1 MLDSFEKESRLQE
14 RRAARQRQM
23 QIMEEAASG
32 VSLPSDEYNDG
43 LYGGYRDDVA
53 GGYKDEP
60 MGGNPGSG
68 LELGAVGEYDVNED
82 SEDDVPSMYSG
93 YSGTKVTSRT
103 QVSSSLW
110 GSGTQKD
117 LSEDKLKFVMGDGDD
132 SNQYSSASWRARPS
146 KEYDESRQLIMLAGR
161 RVSSGNAL
169 EFEYE
174 ETNERR
180 KYNRCSGWFVKNKKY
195 LYYVGAFLAVALIV
209 MGVSIGEQN
218 KNSNHDGA
226 EWPPK
231 QNSAGSD
238 TSSSSEYNPQ
248 QTPMNP
254 PAPQEIKADK
264 EMDQL
269 KFNRIKDRILEHQIS
284 HASTLED
291 PKSPQ
296 YKALTWI
303 VRDDPRQLDV
313 ALIDDEASGVSGAQ
327 LDKEEALFER
337 YALVVFWYT
346 TTDLSVV
353 NSRGNNR
360 QLQEG
365 EEEDENDY
373 TQSDIQWTKSTDWL
387 SASGFCQWHGIV
399 CHPDVMS
406 SNPNS
411 HFNDDFHVAILNLT
425 DNNIHGEV
433 PREMFVALN
442 KMQALD
448 LSGNVLGGS
457 IGTEIGG
464 LNELQGDS

>member
-32 VSLPSDEYNDG
+32 VSLPLDESNDG
-43 LYGGYRDDVA
+43 VYGGYRDDITS
-53 GGYKDEP
+53 GYKDEP
-60 MGGNPGSG
+60 MGGSPGSG
-68 LELGAVGEYDVNED
+68 LELGATGGYDVNED

-93 YSGTKVTSRT
+93 YSGTKATAKS

-132 SNQYSSASWRARPS
+132 NRQHSSASWRARPS

-169 EFEYE
+169 EFEYDE
-174 ETNERR
+174 PNERR
-180 KYNRCSGWFVKNKKY
+180 KYNHFNGWFVRNKKFIY
-195 LYYVGAFLAVALIV
+195 SFGALLAVALIV
-209 MGVSIGEQN
+209 MGVSIGEKN
-218 KNSNHDGA
+218 KNTNHDRA

-231 QNSAGSD
+231 QNSAGSE
-238 TSSSSEYNPQ
+238 TLSSSEYNPDQ
-248 QTPMNP
+248 SPMNP
-254 PAPQEIKADK
+254 PASQEIKADK
-264 EMDQL
+264 DMDQQ

-291 PKSPQ
+291 PTSPQ

-346 TTDLSVV
+346 TTDLSAV
-353 NSRGNNR
+353 NSKKNGRK
-360 QLQEG
+360 LQEEG
-365 EEEDENDY
+365 VDDY

-448 LSGNVLGGS
+448 LSGNGLGGS
-457 IGTEIGG
+457 IGTEIGE
-464 LNELQGDS
+464 LKELQGEQ